1 MTHFNPFKAIPIL
14 FLLAIST
21 LSCNRT
27 YVGEGEVM
35 EVTRTVSDFK
45 GIALNM
51 AAKVYIKDS
60 TAHSCVV
67 KAQSNLQE
75 AIITR
80 IDGNTL
86 VITSKGTLVSD
97 EPIVIEISM
106 SRPERF
112 ELNGSG
118 EMLGVGQLVNDKM
131 DFEVNGSGT
140 MVMDVVTTSISS
152 AVTGSGNLQLAGKTN
167 SFDVEIN
174 GSGKVMAFNLSSL
187 SSKAKVNGSGEAEI
201 NSAETLKATVAGS
214 GVIQY
219 KGQPKV
225 DESVSGSGTI
235 KQVN

>member
-1 MTHFNPFKAIPIL
+1 MQNFKHFNAVSIL
-14 FLLAIST
+14 LLLTIFT
-21 LSCNRT
+21 LACNRT
-27 YVGEGEVM
+27 YTGEGEIM
-35 EVTRTVSDFK
+35 AVTRTVSDFK

-51 AAKVYIKDS
+51 AATVYIKDS
-60 TAHSCVV
+60 TDHSCVV

-140 MVMDVVTTSISS
+140 LKVDVVSTSITS
-152 AVTGSGNLQLAGKTN
+152 AVTGSGNLELSGKTN

-174 GSGKVMAFNLSSL
+174 GSGKVRALNLSAL
-187 SSKAKVNGSGEAEI
+187 SSKAKVTGSGEAEI
-201 NSAETLKATVAGS
+201 NSAETLKATVSGS
-214 GVIQY
+214 GAIQY